1 MMVVVGCMA
10 DGRQRMALVIDQI
23 RFYEM
28 FDEPSR
34 QPTPEEVTAAKWLL
48 RQIARR
54 AAGCEGKFTI
64 VEQTYDIYTKQ
75 AAIVAEQQGR
85 RRTFGH
91 VYLSPDGHETFD
103 GPHVPEWAR

>member
-1 MMVVVGCMA
+1 
-10 DGRQRMALVIDQI
+10 MALVIDQI

-28 FDEPSR
+28 FAEPSR

-54 AAGCEGKFTI
+54 AAGCEGAFTI
-64 VEQTYDIYTKQ
+64 VEQTYDMYTKQ
-75 AAIVAEQQGR
+75 AAIIVEQQGH

-91 VYLSPDGHETFD
+91 IYLSPDGHETFD

>member
-1 MMVVVGCMA
+1 
-10 DGRQRMALVIDQI
+10 MALVIDQI
-23 RFYEM
+23 QFYEM

-34 QPTPEEVTAAKWLL
+34 QPTPEEVAAAKWLL

-54 AAGCEGKFTI
+54 AAGCEGAFTI
-64 VEQTYDIYTKQ
+64 VAQTYDIYTKQ

-91 VYLSPDGHETFD
+91 VYLSPDGQETFD

>member
-1 MMVVVGCMA
+1 MA
-10 DGRQRMALVIDQI
+10 VIIDAI

-34 QPTPEEVTAAKWLL
+34 QPTPEEVAAAKWLM

-54 AAGCEGKFTI
+54 ATAREGAFTI
-64 VEQTYDIYTKQ
+64 VTQTYDMYTKQ
-75 AAIVAEQQGR
+75 ATIIAEQQGK

-91 VYLSPDGHETFD
+91 AYLSPDGRETFD

>member
-1 MMVVVGCMA
+1 
-10 DGRQRMALVIDQI
+10 MALVIERI

-34 QPTPEEVTAAKWLL
+34 QPTPEEVAAARWLL

-54 AAGCEGKFTI
+54 AAEREGEFTI
-64 VEQTYDIYTKQ
+64 VAQTYDMYTKQ
-75 AAIVAEQQGR
+75 ATIVAEQQGR

-91 VYLSPDGHETFD
+91 AYLSLDGHETFD

>member
-1 MMVVVGCMA
+1 
-10 DGRQRMALVIDQI
+10 MALIIDHI

-34 QPTPEEVTAAKWLL
+34 HPTPEEVTAAKWLL

-54 AAGCEGKFTI
+54 ATAREGEFTI
-64 VEQTYDIYTKQ
+64 VAQTYDIYTKQ

-91 VYLSPDGHETFD
+91 AYLSPDGQETFD

>member
-1 MMVVVGCMA
+1 MA
-10 DGRQRMALVIDQI
+10 VIIDDI

-34 QPTPEEVTAAKWLL
+34 RPTPEEVAAAKWLM

-54 AAGCEGKFTI
+54 ATAREGAFTI
-64 VEQTYDIYTKQ
+64 VTQTYDMYTKQ
-75 AAIVAEQQGR
+75 ATIIAEQQGK

-91 VYLSPDGHETFD
+91 AYLSLDGRETFD